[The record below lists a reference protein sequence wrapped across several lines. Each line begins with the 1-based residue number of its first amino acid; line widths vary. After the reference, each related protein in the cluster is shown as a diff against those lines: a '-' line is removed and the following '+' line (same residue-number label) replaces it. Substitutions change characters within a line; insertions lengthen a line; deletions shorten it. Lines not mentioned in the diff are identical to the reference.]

1 VKCSLPT
8 MRCAAGAASP
18 LSPCAGLSH
27 TCCARGQS
35 CRSRTSDGAEV
46 LRGSAPRSRGR
57 RVCSATRARAELG
70 VSEESLPPPEVKSFS
85 RRALRRIQREGPQES
100 DLRDEVGRIVKEC
113 LPRACTA
120 CPSTCARVRLQSSFP
135 RRGKHS
141 QRNLLDTQPPQT
153 RVHPTG
159 AVSASSR
166 SVSSYLACATAT
178 PWTCRF
184 GATAT
189 RMCTGHRR
197 RSTRRSQA
205 SGLW

>member
-1 VKCSLPT
+1 

-18 LSPCAGLSH
+18 PSPCAGLSH
-27 TCCARGQS
+27 ASCARGQS

-46 LRGSAPRSRGR
+46 LRWPAPRSSGR

-113 LPRACTA
+113 LPRACTHCLPQHVCTRPPA
-120 CPSTCARVRLQSSFP
+120 IIVPPVVEST
-135 RRGKHS
+135 HS
-141 QRNLLDTQPPQT
+141 ANLLDTQPPRT

-166 SVSSYLACATAT
+166 SVSSYLACATAA

-189 RMCTGHRR
+189 RMCTGHRP